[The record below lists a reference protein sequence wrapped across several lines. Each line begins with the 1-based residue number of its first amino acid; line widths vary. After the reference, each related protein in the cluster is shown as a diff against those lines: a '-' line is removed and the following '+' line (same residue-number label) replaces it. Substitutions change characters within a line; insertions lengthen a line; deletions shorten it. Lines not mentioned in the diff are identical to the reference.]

1 MTGGLVMPVPEPPA
15 EDVAELNEQLLVAQH
30 ELAEATLR
38 LTWVHD
44 MAERGRVLG
53 TPELMRLRVMT
64 RVREV
69 AVQAWAQELEALQ
82 QRARTLGLQP

>member
-1 MTGGLVMPVPEPPA
+1 VTGLVMPVPEPPA

-38 LTWVHD
+38 LAWVRD
-44 MAERGRVLG
+44 LNERARVLG
-53 TPELMRLRVMT
+53 TGERMRARVMT

-69 AVQAWAQELEALQ
+69 AVAAWSEELEALQ
-82 QRARTLGLQP
+82 ERARKLGLQP